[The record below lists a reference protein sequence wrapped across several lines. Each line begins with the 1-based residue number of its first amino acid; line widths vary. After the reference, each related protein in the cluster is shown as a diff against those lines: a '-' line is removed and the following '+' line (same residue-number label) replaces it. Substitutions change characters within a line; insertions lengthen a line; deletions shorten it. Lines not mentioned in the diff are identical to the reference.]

1 MRKFSVRFTILCILA
16 LLVGVTALAV
26 SGTVS
31 NLSNQ
36 DANAVEVKLNDGEAP
51 TFTIT
56 RKNAQK
62 GKLYTVL
69 IRSGAEN
76 DKPSGGENGN
86 LVYMDIVEATRD
98 DGTLEITKA
107 YPKEMSAGTYRVFM
121 SEYGTANKIQQVAT
135 FQVSGNSNPD
145 NVKLGFVVDQSNDD
159 ITGNDVLY
167 ALYISVGKTVN
178 GQEWTDVQRAAAN
191 VDGDDNVTGN
201 DVLWI
206 LERSVGKRDAN
217 WNKVG

>member
-31 NLSNQ
+31 PPVNQ

-135 FQVSGNSNPD
+135 F
-145 NVKLGFVVDQSNDD
+145 
-159 ITGNDVLY
+159 
-167 ALYISVGKTVN
+167 
-178 GQEWTDVQRAAAN
+178 N
-191 VDGDDNVTGN
+191 VDGANPDGTKLGDVNGDKDINMDDA
-201 DVLWI
+201 LAI
-206 LERSVGKRDAN
+206 LRHIAKVPG
-217 WNKVG
+217 WNLS